1 EELWEMLGYKD
12 FLSLA
17 TWPSYNKNLLTDEN
31 DFRWN
36 LMNNTIDDV
45 KNIIQILKDQKIS
58 LIKIVI
64 AAEWKYKLFS
74 ILIPLIEKSKDQGEI
89 MKSVMQDAELKKFGR
104 QINQITNNILQNL
117 GTYSKIVLTSKD
129 EMDFF
134 NEIRPTFQDK
144 FKCNI
149 EIFLEDQ
156 IDHKKAKQ
164 ALPGKPV
171 LILE

>member
-1 EELWEMLGYKD
+1 M
-12 FLSLA
+12 
-17 TWPSYNKNLLTDEN
+17 
-31 DFRWN
+31 
-36 LMNNTIDDV
+36 
-45 KNIIQILKDQKIS
+45 
-58 LIKIVI
+58 IKIVI

-74 ILIPLIEKSKDQGEI
+74 ILIPLIEKSKDQEEI
-89 MKSVMQDAELKKFGR
+89 MKLVMQDAELKKFGK

-117 GTYSKIVLTSKD
+117 RTYSKIVLTSKD

-134 NEIRPTFQDK
+134 NEIKPTFQDK